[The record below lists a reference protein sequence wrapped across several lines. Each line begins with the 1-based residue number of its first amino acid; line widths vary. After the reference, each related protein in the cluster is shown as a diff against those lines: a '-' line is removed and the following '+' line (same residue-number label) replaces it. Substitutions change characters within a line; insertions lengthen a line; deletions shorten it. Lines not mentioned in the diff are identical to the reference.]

1 MLQRAFVAQV
11 AMDMILQKGHQ
22 WEKKVFA
29 DYKLETVPGFYLD
42 LTQAMCVI
50 FDNTECAEGC
60 IEAEDFL
67 HNGTNA

>member
-1 MLQRAFVAQV
+1 MGEEGLRGLQAGNGAGLLPR
-11 AMDMILQKGHQ
+11 
-22 WEKKVFA
+22 
-29 DYKLETVPGFYLD
+29 